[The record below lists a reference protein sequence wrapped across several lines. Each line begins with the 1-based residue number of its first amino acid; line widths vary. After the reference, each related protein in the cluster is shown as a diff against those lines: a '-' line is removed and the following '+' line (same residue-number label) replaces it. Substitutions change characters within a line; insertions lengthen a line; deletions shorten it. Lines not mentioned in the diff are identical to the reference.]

1 MREVILNAVG
11 FLLILGLVHSFLNTA
26 RLISRRA
33 FCRRLAAVGSFVI
46 LLLSAVGCSASA
58 TAQDFANV
66 LTGIINIAKAEIPAL
81 PPADGAIV
89 TQWTALGTTLDGQ
102 LQSCITG
109 AEAAGGK
116 KAAFLACFN
125 TFAAGIASPSEL
137 AQLRV
142 LSAGSQSKAQL
153 WVTAIILGV
162 NAALTSFGGTPAAT
176 PTVAAVQPT
185 HAELAQLARQ
195 VGASPA
201 YGF

>member
-1 MREVILNAVG
+1 MK
-11 FLLILGLVHSFLNTA
+11 
-26 RLISRRA
+26 RA
-33 FCRRLAAVGSFVI
+33 GMAAVAGLAIAGIFM
-46 LLLSAVGCSASA
+46 AGCNATK

-66 LTGIINIAKAEIPAL
+66 LTGVINIAKAEIPAL
-81 PPADGAIV
+81 PPADAAIV
-89 TQWTALGTTLDGQ
+89 TQWTNLGTTLDGQ

-109 AEAAGGK
+109 ATAAGGK
-116 KAAFLACFN
+116 KAAFLGCFN

-162 NAALTSFGGTPAAT
+162 NAALTAFGGAPVAE

-185 HAELAQLARQ
+185 HAELAELARQ
-195 VGASPA
+195 AGVSPA

>member
-1 MREVILNAVG
+1 MRRLVSKKEVAMAKLS
-11 FLLILGLVHSFLNTA
+11 L
-26 RLISRRA
+26 
-33 FCRRLAAVGSFVI
+33 CRRLSVVASLIVVLAVV
-46 LLLSAVGCSASA
+46 AGCNATT

-66 LTGIINIAKAEIPAL
+66 VTGILNIAKAEIPAL

-89 TQWTALGTTLDGQ
+89 AQWTTVGTTLDAQ

-109 AEAAGGK
+109 ATAAGGK

-125 TFAAGIASPSEL
+125 TFAAGIASPTEL

-142 LSAGSQSKAQL
+142 LSTGSQSKVQL

-162 NAALTSFGGTPAAT
+162 NAALTSLGGTPAGT
-176 PTVAAVQPT
+176 PQMADAQPT
-185 HAELAQLARQ
+185 HAALAQLARRAG
-195 VGASPA
+195 VNPA